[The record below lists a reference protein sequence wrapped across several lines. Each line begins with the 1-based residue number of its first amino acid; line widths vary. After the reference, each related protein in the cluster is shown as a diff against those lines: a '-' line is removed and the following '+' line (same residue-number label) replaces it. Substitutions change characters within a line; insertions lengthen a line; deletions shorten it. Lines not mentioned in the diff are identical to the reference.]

1 MAEKK
6 IAAVGHENFKEIID
20 KQVYYVDKTMLI
32 HDIIKSGSKVNL
44 ITRPRRF
51 GKTLNLSMLKYFL
64 DVTEKDNAYIFDG
77 LKISEYYK
85 EFEALRNAYP
95 VISLSM
101 KSGKQPDFDLALDSI
116 CKELRR
122 QFIKYRF
129 ITEEDKIDVKLCE
142 DFMGVYSSRK
152 ADINLFKESIKLLS
166 ECLEQ
171 YYGKKAIILIDEYDV
186 PLENAYFCGFYDKMI
201 GFIRSLF
208 ESALKTNDSL
218 EFAVVTGCLRVSK
231 ESIFTGLNNFAT
243 NSILNDKYAE
253 YFGFEEVEVREL
265 LDYYDFGEYF
275 DVTKKWYDGYRFG
288 QTEVYN
294 PWSVMNYAVRLLT
307 ETDKEPRTE
316 WINSS
321 SNSII
326 RKLVEE
332 ADAETKEVVERLMSG
347 GSVRT
352 RLDETVTYAELDRKK
367 ENMWNFLFFT
377 GYLKMTDVENIDGE
391 RYYTLVIPNKEIH
404 LCYKNIIMSYF
415 DERKEKIDRGELF
428 DAFINRDA
436 DKVAGIITKLMQG
449 SISYFDNA
457 ENFYHALIIG
467 LLTGNYNYKIKSNRE
482 SGSGRYDIALY
493 QQDEFDNA
501 IIIELKICEDKEG
514 LKAGCRRAL
523 QQICDKHYTDEA
535 EADGYTNIIKYGIAF
550 KGKMCGAICE

>member
-51 GKTLNLSMLKYFL
+51 GKTLNISMLKYFF
-64 DVTEKDNAYIFDG
+64 DITEKDNAYIFDG
-77 LKISEYYK
+77 LKISECYK
-85 EFEALRNAYP
+85 EFETYRNEHP

-101 KSGKQPDFDLALDSI
+101 KCGKMNTYGEAVENICQAIRDEYNRHSILLNGSAVSEEQKKYYKQILSMDSGGSTIFNQ
-116 CKELRR
+116 
-122 QFIKYRF
+122 
-129 ITEEDKIDVKLCE
+129 
-142 DFMGVYSSRK
+142 
-152 ADINLFKESIKLLS
+152 SIKQLS
-166 ECLEQ
+166 VFLEQ

-243 NSILNDKYAE
+243 NSILNDRYAE

-275 DVTKKWYDGYRFG
+275 DLTKEWYDGYRFG

-307 ETDKEPRTE
+307 ETDKEPRAE

-332 ADAETKEVVERLMSG
+332 ADAETKEVIERLMSD

-352 RLDETVTYAELDRKK
+352 RLDETVTYADLDKRK

-415 DERKEKIDRGELF
+415 EERKEKVDRGELF
-428 DAFINRDA
+428 NAFINRDA

-449 SISYFDNA
+449 SISYFDKA

-467 LLTGNYNYKIKSNRE
+467 LLTGNYNYKIRSNRE

-493 QQDEFDNA
+493 QQDEFDTA
-501 IIIELKICEDKEG
+501 IIIELKICEEKEG

-523 QQICDKHYTDEA
+523 QQIYDKHYTDEA

>member
-6 IAAVGHENFKEIID
+6 IVAVGHENFKRIID
-20 KQVYYVDKTMLI
+20 ERLYYVDKTMLI
-32 HDIIKSGSKVNL
+32 HDIIESHSMVNL

-51 GKTLNLSMLKYFL
+51 GKTLNLSMLKYFF
-64 DVTEKDNAYIFDG
+64 DITEKDNAYIFDG

-85 EFEALRNAYP
+85 EFEEYRNTHP
-95 VISLSM
+95 VILLSM
-101 KSGKQPDFDLALDSI
+101 KGGKKDSYHGAIKSI
-116 CKELRR
+116 CGEIQR
-122 QFIKYRF
+122 QYSRYEFLSDSDRLSLSNRVKFKKI
-129 ITEEDKIDVKLCE
+129 ITAEPDD
-142 DFMGVYSSRK
+142 D
-152 ADINLFKESIKLLS
+152 LFNESIKLLS

-218 EFAVVTGCLRVSK
+218 EFAVITGCLRISK

-243 NSILNDKYAE
+243 NSILDEEYAE
-253 YFGFEEVEVREL
+253 YFGFEEYEVKTL
-265 LDYYDFGEYF
+265 LDYYDCGEYF
-275 DVTKKWYDGYRFG
+275 NSAKEWYDGYRFG

-294 PWSVMNYAVRLLT
+294 PWSVMNYVRRLQRSS
-307 ETDKEPRTE
+307 DKEPRAE

-332 ADAETKEVVERLMSG
+332 ADAKTKEIVERLMDG

-352 RLDETVTYAELDRKK
+352 RLDETVTYAELDKKK

-377 GYLKMTDVENIDGE
+377 GYLKMTDVENIDGK
-391 RYYTLVIPNKEIH
+391 RYYTLVIPNKETH
-404 LCYKNIIMSYF
+404 MCYENIIMSYF

-428 DAFINRDA
+428 NAFINRDA

-467 LLTGNYNYKIKSNRE
+467 LLTGNYNYKIRSNRE

-493 QQDEFDNA
+493 QQNKPDNA
-501 IIIELKICEDKEG
+501 IIIELKMCRENEF
-514 LKAGCRRAL
+514 LESGCRRAL
-523 QQICDKHYTDEA
+523 KQINDEHYTAEA
-535 EADGYTNIIKYGIAF
+535 ENIGYRNIIKYGIAF
-550 KGKMCGAICE
+550 KGKSCGVLCE